1 MEIYKILFLLFLAT
15 RLQLSS
21 EFSTVEFQDERFKSY
36 LLANKS
42 MMSNGAKII
51 KLQNGTYAIISV
63 ASVVLDDQLPTTLL
77 EAETVTR
84 IKALREIVGFTKG
97 VQISSVQKNQDQLEI
112 KNEGKGTE
120 AKSLSAYLEIT
131 ESKVQ
136 GITKG
141 MAKVAQWQSK
151 DRKVFYMAMGSF
163 CDKSGNPIYK
173 DK

>member
-1 MEIYKILFLLFLAT
+1 MEIFKMLLLLFLAT
-15 RLQLSS
+15 GFQLSS
-21 EFSTVEFQDERFKSY
+21 EFSDVEFQDERFRPY

-63 ASVVLDDQLPTTLL
+63 ASKVLDDQLPATLL

-136 GITKG
+136 GVTKG

>member
-1 MEIYKILFLLFLAT
+1 MEILKMLFLFLLAT
-15 RLQLSS
+15 GFQLSS
-21 EFSTVEFQDERFKSY
+21 EFSTVEFQDERFKPY

-51 KLQNGTYAIISV
+51 KLQNGTYAI
-63 ASVVLDDQLPTTLL
+63 VLDDQLPATLL

-97 VQISSVQKNQDQLEI
+97 VQISSVQKNQDKLEI
-112 KNEGKGTE
+112 KDEGKGTE
-120 AKSLSAYLEIT
+120 AKSLSTYLEIT

-136 GITKG
+136 GVTKG
-141 MAKVAQWQSK
+141 MAKVATWQSK
-151 DRKVFYMAMGSF
+151 DRQVFYTAMGAI